1 MIPEDEDL
9 DPDYPDQCRFEET
22 EEYYVDESHYDPYA
36 GCGVYETE
44 YLGDE

>member
-9 DPDYPDQCRFEET
+9 DPDYPDQ

-36 GCGVYETE
+36 GCHVYDYPEMDYE
-44 YLGDE
+44 YDR

>member
-9 DPDYPDQCRFEET
+9 DPDHPDQD
-22 EEYYVDESHYDPYA
+22 EYYVDESHYDPYA
-36 GCGVYETE
+36 GCDVHETE